1 METKRMRRLG
11 LLLLAGAI
19 VTASAVR
26 SSAHHA
32 FAAEFDSNQ
41 PVELRGAVTRL
52 QWTNP
57 HSWLYIDVAG
67 PAGAKENWAV
77 EFGAPYSLLR
87 RGLRRTDFP
96 LGSEVVVKGFR
107 AKNGK
112 PVANASSVTFPDGR
126 SFYTAAADSP
136 DGGRQGGAP
145 E

>member
-1 METKRMRRLG
+1 MTIKRMRLLTLVALG
-11 LLLLAGAI
+11 AA
-19 VTASAVR
+19 VATATAP

-41 PVELRGAVTRL
+41 PVDLRGAVTRL

-57 HSWLYIDVAG
+57 HSWLYIEVTAAD
-67 PAGAKENWAV
+67 GASETWAV

-96 LGSEVVVKGFR
+96 LGTEVVVKGFR

-126 SFYTAAADSP
+126 SYYTAAADSP
-136 DGGRQGGAP
+136 DAARQGGGL

>member
-1 METKRMRRLG
+1 MGTKRTRQIG
-11 LLLLAGAI
+11 LLLLGGAI
-19 VTASAVR
+19 VAAGAVR

-57 HSWLYIDVAG
+57 HSWLYLDVVSS
-67 PAGAKENWAV
+67 PDAKENWAV

-87 RGLRRTDFP
+87 RGVRRTDFP
-96 LGSEVVVKGFR
+96 LGTEVVVKGFR